1 MVELVVV
8 GFVAGVI
15 AGISPCIL
23 PVLPVVLVAGAG
35 RVADGRPTRAARL
48 RPVAVVGGLVISFS
62 FLILTGSEV
71 LSALHLPQDFL
82 RDAGIAVIVAVGLAF
97 LIQPLGE
104 LIERPFARISSRQP
118 TGTASGLIMG
128 LACGLVFVPCAGPIL
143 AAITVVGATH
153 RVGWTAVILTAA
165 FAAGAAL
172 PLLAVALAGSELTQ
186 RARALRAHAGRL
198 RMFGGV
204 VLIAMALAIGF
215 NSFAGLQ
222 RDVPGYTSALQNKLE
237 GSHKIRTQLGNL
249 SGSGASSLAKCNSTD
264 TALVS
269 CGPAPNF
276 AGITTWIN
284 TPGGAPLTI
293 VGLRGDVVLVDFW
306 TYSCINCQRALPH
319 VEAWYSRYQ
328 KDGLV
333 VVGVHTPEFSFEH
346 VPANVRSAVANLGV
360 KYPVAVD
367 DNYSTWNAYA
377 NEYWPADYLIDA
389 SGDVRHVGF
398 GEGQYSATESLIRQ
412 LLTAA
417 RPGLVLPPPTNLP
430 DRTPSEA
437 MSSETYVG
445 YQKLEVQY
453 LAPNQVA
460 EMVKDQPAIYLPP
473 ASMNLGQL
481 AFSGTWTVHAQEATA
496 GRAAS
501 MNLAFAGEDVYLVTG
516 GTGTI
521 TVSNGGKVLRTVAV
535 SGIPRLYT
543 LFQSPIDSEG
553 VLSMSFSPGLQA
565 YDFTFG

>member
-1 MVELVVV
+1 VVELVVV
-8 GFVAGVI
+8 GFVAGII

-35 RVADGRPTRAARL
+35 RMPDGRPTRAARL

-62 FLILTGSEV
+62 FLILAGSEV
-71 LSALHLPQDFL
+71 LSALHLPQDLL
-82 RDAGIAVIVAVGLAF
+82 RNLGIAVLVGVGLAF
-97 LIQPLGE
+97 LIPPLGE
-104 LIERPFARISSRQP
+104 LVERPFARIRARQP
-118 TGTASGLIMG
+118 SGTASGLIMG
-128 LACGLVFVPCAGPIL
+128 LACGLLFVPCAGPIL

-153 RVGWTAVILTAA
+153 RVGWTAVFLTAA
-165 FAAGAAL
+165 FAAGAAV
-172 PLLAVALAGSELTQ
+172 PLLAVAVAGSELTR
-186 RARALRAHAGRL
+186 RARTLRDHAGRF
-198 RMFGGV
+198 RMIGGA

-222 RDVPGYTSALQNKLE
+222 RDVPGYTSALQNKFE
-237 GSHKIRTQLGNL
+237 GSQKIHKQLSSL
-249 SGSGASSLAKCNSTD
+249 TGSGASSLAKCNSTA
-264 TALVS
+264 TTLVS

-276 AGITTWIN
+276 AGITTWLN

-293 VGLRGDVVLVDFW
+293 SGLRGHVVLVDFW
-306 TYSCINCQRALPH
+306 TYSCINCQRTLPY

-328 KDGLV
+328 TDGLV
-333 VVGVHTPEFSFEH
+333 IVGVHTPEFSFEH
-346 VPANVRSAVANLGV
+346 VVANVRAAAGSLGV

-367 DNYSTWNAYA
+367 DNYDTWNAYA

-389 SGDVRHVGF
+389 SGTVRHVGF
-398 GEGQYSATESLIRQ
+398 GEGHYSSTESLIRQ

-417 RPGLVLPPPTNLP
+417 HPGLVLPPPTNMP

-445 YQKLEVQY
+445 YDRLQY
-453 LAPNQVA
+453 LASTQA
-460 EMVKDQPAIYLPP
+460 GQLAKDQPFIYLPP
-473 ASMNLGQL
+473 PSMNLGEL
-481 AFSGTWTVHAQEATA
+481 ALSGTWTVHAEEATA

-501 MNLAFAGEDVYLVTG
+501 LELAFAGKAVYLVMG
-516 GTGTI
+516 GTGTVAV
-521 TVSNGGKVLRTVAV
+521 TNNGKLLRTVVV
-535 SGIPRLYT
+535 SGVPRLYT
-543 LFQSPIDSEG
+543 MFQAAIDSEG